1 MEKFKGIND
10 FNKDKIIKKN
20 GKPKDKKKEDNEKKM
35 GGR

>member
-10 FNKDKIIKKN
+10 FNKDKIIKKDI
-20 GKPKDKKKEDNEKKM
+20 KPKEKKKDKEKKM